1 MNKVFRWF
9 RAIVAVLIIAVNM
22 ITLPVIVIVLALLY
36 KIMPLSFLKKPLF
49 SLSHQLLP
57 DWWVAINSFAMNMAN
72 TTQWEIITKGE
83 LKRDG
88 WYLLLS
94 NHQSWLDI
102 MVLQRIFL
110 RKIPMLKFFMKQEL
124 LWTLPIG
131 GIACYLLD
139 FPFMKR
145 HSKEYLKKH
154 PEQRD
159 IDIQTTRK
167 SCEKFKHQP
176 ITIMNYV
183 EGTRFTPA
191 KHRARK
197 SPYQNLLPPK
207 AGGIAFV
214 LATMDQYIKH
224 IIDTTIVYHTDNASL
239 WNFFSGGFD
248 KITVNI
254 EVIPVPDE
262 LRGDYYHDKHFR
274 VAFQQWLNERWQQK
288 DQLISSCRQGKKPLS
303 NA

>member
-1 MNKVFRWF
+1 MQKFFRWL
-9 RAIVAVLIIAVNM
+9 RAIIAILIITVNM
-22 ITLPVIVIVLALLY
+22 LILPVVVILLALIY
-36 KIMPLSFLKKPLF
+36 KIMPIAILKNPMYK
-49 SLSHQLLP
+49 LSHQIIP
-57 DWWVAINSFAMNMAN
+57 DYWVAMNSLAMDVAN
-72 TTQWEIITKGE
+72 SAEWEIITKGE
-83 LKRDG
+83 LKREG
-88 WYLLLS
+88 WYFLMS

-102 MVLQRIFL
+102 LVLQRTFV

-131 GIACYLLD
+131 GLACYMLD

-159 IDIQTTRK
+159 KDIETTRIT
-167 SCEKFKHQP
+167 CEKFKYQP

-183 EGTRFTPA
+183 EGTRFTKE
-191 KHRARK
+191 KHRARQ

-214 LATMDQYIKH
+214 LATMDQQIKH
-224 IIDTTIVYHTDNASL
+224 IIDTTIVYHTDNISL
-239 WNFFSGGFD
+239 WNFFKGGIH
-248 KITVNI
+248 KITVHT
-254 EVIPVPDE
+254 EVIPVPDT
-262 LRGDYYHDKHFR
+262 LRGDYYHDKDFR

-288 DQLISSCRQGKKPLS
+288 DQLINHLRQQYS
-303 NA
+303 AQ